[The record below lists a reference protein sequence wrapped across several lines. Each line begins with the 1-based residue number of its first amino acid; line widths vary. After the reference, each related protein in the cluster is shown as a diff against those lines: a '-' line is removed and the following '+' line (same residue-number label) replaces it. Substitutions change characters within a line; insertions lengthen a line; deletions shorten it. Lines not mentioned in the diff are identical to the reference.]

1 MPSLRREDE
10 VEMDRDDDEKWKYLN
25 YLSMPL
31 IISFGIFRF
40 STRIRFVSNFLH
52 DENVNFSDGLCW
64 AHDEA
69 DPLCCSWNHTH
80 KVSMVG

>member
-1 MPSLRREDE
+1 MTGMMMEN
-10 VEMDRDDDEKWKYLN
+10 WKYLN

-40 STRIRFVSNFLH
+40 RTRIGFVSNFLH
-52 DENVNFSDGLCW
+52 DENVNFSDGLSW

-69 DPLCCSWNHTH
+69 DPLCCSWKHT
-80 KVSMVG
+80 KRVW